1 MALLFI
7 GNRGA
12 LCYKEKKM
20 SDKEGVEEE
29 KDKERESKEMRVS
42 EALRVQLEFEFDEDL
57 VSPI

>member
-20 SDKEGVEEE
+20 SDKEVVEEE
-29 KDKERESKEMRVS
+29 KEEKYE
-42 EALRVQLEFEFDEDL
+42 QLEFEFDDDL
-57 VSPI
+57 VAPI